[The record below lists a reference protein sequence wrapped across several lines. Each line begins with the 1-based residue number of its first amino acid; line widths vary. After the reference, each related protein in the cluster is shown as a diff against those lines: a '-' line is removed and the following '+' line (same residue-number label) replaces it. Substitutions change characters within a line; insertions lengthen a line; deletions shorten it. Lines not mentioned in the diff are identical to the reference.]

1 MNSRGI
7 IALLSLAFTGCSWLP
22 AKIHVGDATV
32 SAPKDAGTPAVLET
46 RAAGETLALPAGS
59 VVTVTKTE
67 PVTAI
72 PATPNAPAVA
82 AQPAKEVTEVKLT
95 APTVWQKTANTVSAS
110 TGTVDQSIAA
120 KRIDAEESRPL
131 LYAALASLVAA
142 GFFVWRAY
150 PTPALICAGAA
161 AVFFIAWKVSGVPDW
176 LWSAGA
182 IALAAAGAL
191 YLGHEKGEKTALA
204 PKTP

>member
-7 IALLSLAFTGCSWLP
+7 IALLSLALTGCSWLP

-67 PVTAI
+67 PVAAI

-110 TGTVDQSIAA
+110 TGTVDQTIAA

-176 LWSAGA
+176 LWAVGG
-182 IALAAAGAL
+182 IALAGAGAL
-191 YLGHEKGEKTALA
+191 YLGHERGLKST
-204 PKTP
+204 TP

>member
-1 MNSRGI
+1 MNQP
-7 IALLSLAFTGCSWLP
+7 ALYLLPLLLCGCSWLP

-59 VVTVTKTE
+59 AVTVTKTE
-67 PVTAI
+67 PIAAI
-72 PATPNAPAVA
+72 AATPNAPAVA
-82 AQPAKEVTEVKLT
+82 AQPAKEVTEVHLT

-110 TGTVDQSIAA
+110 TGTIDQTIAA

-142 GFFVWRAY
+142 GFFIWRAY

-161 AVFFIAWKVSGVPDW
+161 VVFFIAWKVSGVPDW
-176 LWSAGA
+176 LWAAGA
-182 IALAAAGAL
+182 IALAAAGFL
-191 YLGHEKGEKTALA
+191 YIGHEKGLKS
-204 PKTP
+204 KTP